1 MVNYD
6 NKYKGSKEIKMTA
19 EQKIKKQKWIE
30 KNIDNYG
37 NKVWKIHYIKNDCE
51 YKIGRFWTRK
61 EASIE
66 LKNM

>member
-1 MVNYD
+1 
-6 NKYKGSKEIKMTA
+6 MTV

-51 YKIGRFWTRK
+51 YKTGKFWTRK
-61 EASIE
+61 EAYIE
-66 LKNM
+66 LKTWR